1 MAQHRVNR
9 APVTWTLPATR
20 SQKSGVRVG
29 VLAVQGDFLEHQI
42 ILASLG
48 AETVPVRLPRD
59 LEGLQALVLPGGES
73 TTMVKLVDAFDLR
86 APLKECIASGT
97 PVWGTC
103 AGLILLARELRED
116 RPEPL
121 GVMDIRVSRNAYG
134 RQVDSFETDISVP
147 SLGEPRFH
155 GVFIRAPAI
164 LEMGPDVEVLAS
176 LPEGGPVAARQGTAM
191 VTAFHPELTPD
202 TRFHAYFLQM
212 ATGQGSAPTP

>member
-1 MAQHRVNR
+1 MAQHRVSR

-20 SQKSGVRVG
+20 SQKSGIRVG

-42 ILASLG
+42 ILDSLG

-86 APLKECIASGT
+86 EPLKECIASGT

-147 SLGEPRFH
+147 PLGEPPFH
-155 GVFIRAPAI
+155 AVFIPGPRHPGDGARRGGAGESPGGRSGGGAPGDGHGHRLPPRADARHPVSR
-164 LEMGPDVEVLAS
+164 LLPPDGNRAGVS
-176 LPEGGPVAARQGTAM
+176 
-191 VTAFHPELTPD
+191 
-202 TRFHAYFLQM
+202 
-212 ATGQGSAPTP
+212 PTP